1 VITPSCSGI
10 FGGIISGIDRG
21 NVQVQLKVKTAAPSI
36 KREASSRIP
45 ARAIGLAQY
54 TFA

>member
-1 VITPSCSGI
+1 M
-10 FGGIISGIDRG
+10 ISGMISG

-36 KREASSRIP
+36 KREASARIP
-45 ARAIGLAQY
+45 ARSIGLAKY

>member
-1 VITPSCSGI
+1 M
-10 FGGIISGIDRG
+10 ISGIDRG

-36 KREASSRIP
+36 KREASARIP
-45 ARAIGLAQY
+45 AHAIGLAKY

>member
-1 VITPSCSGI
+1 MISGM
-10 FGGIISGIDRG
+10 ISGIDRG

-36 KREASSRIP
+36 KREAGVRVP
-45 ARAIGLAQY
+45 ARSIGLAQY